1 MPGAPWGPRGVARRL
16 PKYAPIGPGQILQTQ
31 TPMLDFTLKADGPR
45 LDGAATLAAGAS
57 FAPKEGGGRAQ
68 KISPGRATPVPG
80 EAVSWEGTTTAS
92 SFI

>member
-1 MPGAPWGPRGVARRL
+1 M
-16 PKYAPIGPGQILQTQ
+16 
-31 TPMLDFTLKADGPR
+31 KADGPR
-45 LDGAATLAAGAS
+45 LDGAATSDGGGQGRAGAS